1 MSVERS
7 EPGAVSPSN
16 RLNVERSAPRGAVFL
31 SYASQDSESAKR
43 ICEALRAAGVEVWFD
58 QSELRGGDAWDQSIR
73 RQIKECALFI
83 PVVSANTQARREGYF
98 RLEWKLA
105 DDRTHLMAKG
115 TRFILPVCVDDT
127 RDWDAIVPDSF
138 TTVQWTR
145 LSGGEGA
152 GAFAERVKKLL
163 GGEVEAGRPLGAV
176 GLAKEARPV
185 QRDGDVA
192 SPTGR
197 SRPPRSWLVPAILGA
212 AGVVALAV
220 WQPWRQ
226 SEKPSATAPSA
237 SPAPGESNGLSPA
250 AQLAAKARQL
260 YDKIGFTR
268 DDLLVAE
275 DLSRRATELEPDS
288 AAAWG
293 VRAGV
298 HASYIFRNWDLSE
311 KRRQD
316 AQSFANRALALNPDE
331 AEALLALGR
340 VLSHQGADDQA
351 ETILRRALKLL
362 PDDNRVR
369 RALGVAIIDL
379 GPGRLAEGR
388 AELQEAVRRHPR
400 DVLAHYDLA
409 QSYNP
414 NSNRIDA
421 PPAAL
426 AAMIEQLDAA
436 LAVQPFG
443 GALVLK
449 AQCIMAEKGDL
460 AAMRA
465 ALDQL
470 APEDRTED
478 RAVFT
483 AMWCGL
489 LERKPER
496 VIGASALTA
505 RDYFEDA
512 IIASPKAWYVA
523 LAHRMAGQENQ
534 ARLDWQAAEGVMRH
548 RLQEQ
553 PDDSL
558 EKVRLAV
565 SLAWLGRD
573 DEAARLVAPVESAWR
588 EQSDPSPRTGRLLAD
603 YYAGLGDAV
612 GAVRCLR
619 VAFYRSAL
627 ITPATLPLDPWW
639 DKLRGQPEFEAFMAG
654 LKPQPGPSLRQPG
667 SAPGPSPSAAKAAM
681 ESQGTG
687 GGGRAAELK
696 EGVKR

>member
-1 MSVERS
+1 M
-7 EPGAVSPSN
+7 
-16 RLNVERSAPRGAVFL
+16 
-31 SYASQDSESAKR
+31 SYASQDAEAAKK
-43 ICEALRAAGVEVWFD
+43 ICDALRAQGVEVWFD

-73 RQIKECALFI
+73 RQIKDCALFI
-83 PVVSANTQARREGYF
+83 PIVSANTQARREGYF

-127 RDWDAIVPDSF
+127 KDWDAIVPDSF

-145 LSGGEGA
+145 LRQGYGEA
-152 GAFAERVKKLL
+152 AAPDDSNVAAFSARVKKLL
-163 GGEVEAGRPLGAV
+163 VGEAAPGTANAGAPLDGAR
-176 GLAKEARPV
+176 GRAQGTPV
-185 QRDGDVA
+185 RGN
-192 SPTGR
+192 T
-197 SRPPRSWLVPAILGA
+197 SRPWLVPAIIASA
-212 AGVVALAV
+212 AVVAVAT
-220 WQPWRQ
+220 WQPWRKT
-226 SEKPSATAPSA
+226 EKPPGSAPASAVPSA
-237 SPAPGESNGLSPA
+237 LSEA

-293 VRAGV
+293 VRAGAQ
-298 HASYIFRNWDLSE
+298 ASYIFRGWDLSE
-311 KRRQD
+311 KRGQD

-331 AEALLALGR
+331 TEALLALGR
-340 VLSHQGADDQA
+340 VLSHQGANEQA
-351 ETILRRALKLL
+351 ETILRRVLKLT
-362 PDDNRVR
+362 PDDNRAR
-369 RALGVAIIDL
+369 RSLGGAIIDQ

-388 AELQEAVRRHPR
+388 GELQEAVRRHPR

-409 QSYNP
+409 QSY
-414 NSNRIDA
+414 A
-421 PPAAL
+421 PSLIRSDDPSPAL

-496 VIGASALTA
+496 VIGAAALTA

-512 IIASPKAWYVA
+512 IIASPKAW
-523 LAHRMAGQENQ
+523 
-534 ARLDWQAAEGVMRH
+534 
-548 RLQEQ
+548 
-553 PDDSL
+553 
-558 EKVRLAV
+558 
-565 SLAWLGRD
+565 
-573 DEAARLVAPVESAWR
+573 
-588 EQSDPSPRTGRLLAD
+588 
-603 YYAGLGDAV
+603 
-612 GAVRCLR
+612 
-619 VAFYRSAL
+619 
-627 ITPATLPLDPWW
+627 
-639 DKLRGQPEFEAFMAG
+639 
-654 LKPQPGPSLRQPG
+654 
-667 SAPGPSPSAAKAAM
+667 
-681 ESQGTG
+681 
-687 GGGRAAELK
+687 
-696 EGVKR
+696 